1 MTMLEAIIRE
11 FPITDFS
18 KDFKNMSNNR
28 STYTKEEVDNLIAE
42 ALAEAR
48 RIDEESMRKHNRD
61 ATVIS
66 MILGFTALALFV
78 DGLLR
83 LLGIIPPFMGIDIDL
98 LDKIVEKVEVD
109 ALIQGAVD
117 EARRIDEESMK
128 KHNRD
133 ATVISMV
140 LGFTAL
146 ALFVDGL
153 LRLLGIIPPF
163 MGIDIDLLDKIVEKV
178 EGNVIDKIRQVPIQK
193 LLGR

>member
-11 FPITDFS
+11 FPVTDFS
-18 KDFKNMSNNR
+18 KDFKSMSNNR

-42 ALAEAR
+42 ALAEAK

-109 ALIQGAVD
+109 
-117 EARRIDEESMK
+117 
-128 KHNRD
+128 
-133 ATVISMV
+133 
-140 LGFTAL
+140 
-146 ALFVDGL
+146 
-153 LRLLGIIPPF
+153 
-163 MGIDIDLLDKIVEKV
+163 
-178 EGNVIDKIRQVPIQK
+178 VIDKIRQVPLQK